1 MASKLF
7 SLPLHQMRRNF
18 GKCPNLRE
26 RLLMKRPF
34 VWWGPICEGRSS
46 GVGTRRPSKTQPR
59 NCYCSQARWAK
70 EFHCYQPKRAKQFNI
85 HRNQIFK
92 YDLIQSGVANCAALQ
107 SKLLCSFFSNWAGGP
122 FITFIFKLIAPFYEM
137 LAEFI
142 TELKN
147 IVRLLF
153 ILPGTGLVWPV
164 WLQYIP
170 QRAIPY
176 SAHTRRIKSALVEYT
191 EKRPNKLFRWALN
204 ICNYLWLAE
213 RGSVMDE
220 LNDDS
225 EIILGLCHSN
235 GKLSSGEIQCLS
247 FCKCD
252 RRANSVEL
260 IVRDPG
266 IGIRWG

>member
-1 MASKLF
+1 
-7 SLPLHQMRRNF
+7 
-18 GKCPNLRE
+18 
-26 RLLMKRPF
+26 
-34 VWWGPICEGRSS
+34 
-46 GVGTRRPSKTQPR
+46 
-59 NCYCSQARWAK
+59 
-70 EFHCYQPKRAKQFNI
+70 
-85 HRNQIFK
+85 
-92 YDLIQSGVANCAALQ
+92 
-107 SKLLCSFFSNWAGGP
+107 
-122 FITFIFKLIAPFYEM
+122 M

-204 ICNYLWLAE
+204 ICDFLWHAH
-213 RGSVMDE
+213 RRSVMDE

-235 GKLSSGEIQCLS
+235 GKLSSDEIQCLS

-252 RRANSVEL
+252 RRANSEGRKFSRVDSAGSWNRNPMRVNRIGL
-260 IVRDPG
+260 VTSLSLHHHHHHHHHYYCRHVNRVYR
-266 IGIRWG
+266 IGIEASFLLQEEQSFQLNPRTMIAWSFDALYSKRFTPDLFVSFSWLELGLLQKMHFLWCSESCKACQFWAAGHICSQGGKIKLDFQPLVEAEQPAGW

>member
-1 MASKLF
+1 MSKRISPLPTEK
-7 SLPLHQMRRNF
+7 SLTIKP
-18 GKCPNLRE
+18 
-26 RLLMKRPF
+26 
-34 VWWGPICEGRSS
+34 
-46 GVGTRRPSKTQPR
+46 PSQPD
-59 NCYCSQARWAK
+59 
-70 EFHCYQPKRAKQFNI
+70 
-85 HRNQIFK
+85 FK

-107 SKLLCSFFSNWAGGP
+107 SKLLCSFLSNWAGGP

-204 ICNYLWLAE
+204 ICNYLWPGE
-213 RGSVMDE
+213 VWWM
-220 LNDDS
+220 NW
-225 EIILGLCHSN
+225 ITK
-235 GKLSSGEIQCLS
+235 GKL
-247 FCKCD
+247 
-252 RRANSVEL
+252 A
-260 IVRDPG
+260 
-266 IGIRWG
+266 